1 VAKAETETRRGG
13 GGCGAKVDLATALGN
28 PWRFRIVGAAAA
40 APLSP
45 SQFVREYGGE
55 ISNVSRHF
63 RNLADWGYLEKVE
76 TVTGG
81 RHRGASMSVY
91 RATRWPHLDARA
103 SRDLPEAFRSG
114 ISDRILET
122 FLERVGAA
130 SEAGTFDADVER
142 HLSWDFGELDAE
154 AFREL
159 SSWLDDILARLP
171 ALRREA
177 RQRMEESGEEPIPT
191 TVGLFS
197 FRSPS
202 VPDVSGDEGS
212 AADHGT

>member
-1 VAKAETETRRGG
+1 VAETETRKGRAGRGE
-13 GGCGAKVDLATALGN
+13 KVDLATALGN
-28 PWRFRIVGAAAA
+28 PWRFRIVAAAFA

-45 SQFVREYGGE
+45 SQFVRRYGGE

-63 RNLADWGYLEKVE
+63 RNLAEWGYLEKVK

-81 RHRGASMSVY
+81 EHRGANMTIY
-91 RATRWPHLDARA
+91 RATGGAYLDMPA
-103 SRDLPEAFRSG
+103 SKDLPEMFRRG

-122 FLERVGAA
+122 FFERV
-130 SEAGTFDADVER
+130 SVSLETGTFDAEVER
-142 HLSWDFGELDAE
+142 HLSWDVGEFDAE
-154 AFREL
+154 AFRQL
-159 SSWLDDILARLP
+159 SSWLDEVLARLP

-177 RQRMEESGEEPIPT
+177 KRRMEESGEEPIPT

-202 VPDVSGDEGS
+202 VPASDDVDPI
-212 AADHGT
+212 ADQGT